1 MQQLNDS
8 PAYFLRLP
16 LSTSARRF
24 RLIFSAFFCW
34 RSPMALVVLWAVLK
48 IPVMRAGDTPPRWDR
63 RRRRRVRRWR
73 RGILT
78 LTRTSPGVSYIVL
91 GVDKREDVR

>member
-16 LSTSARRF
+16 LSTSRRRF

-34 RSPMALVVLWAVLK
+34 RSPMAWVVLWAVLK
-48 IPVMRAGDTPPRWDR
+48 IPVMRAGDTPPRCN

-78 LTRTSPGVSYIVL
+78 LTRSSPGFFYIVL
-91 GVDKREDVR
+91 GVDKREEVR